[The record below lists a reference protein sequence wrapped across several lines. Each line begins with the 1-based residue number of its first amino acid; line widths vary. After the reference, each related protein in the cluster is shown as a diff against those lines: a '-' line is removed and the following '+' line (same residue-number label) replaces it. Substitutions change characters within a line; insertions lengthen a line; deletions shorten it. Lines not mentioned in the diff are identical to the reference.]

1 MRVNVQNHYIDEVAL
16 LMPVAETIKA
26 LASFILKGVDLRDHT
41 SIFLLHSINYNALL
55 MCAL

>member
-1 MRVNVQNHYIDEVAL
+1 MRGNVQNHYIDEVAL

-41 SIFLLHSINYNALL
+41 IIFLLHSINYNVLL

>member
-1 MRVNVQNHYIDEVAL
+1 MRGNVQNHYIDEVAL

-41 SIFLLHSINYNALL
+41 SIFLLHSINYSSGN
-55 MCAL
+55 